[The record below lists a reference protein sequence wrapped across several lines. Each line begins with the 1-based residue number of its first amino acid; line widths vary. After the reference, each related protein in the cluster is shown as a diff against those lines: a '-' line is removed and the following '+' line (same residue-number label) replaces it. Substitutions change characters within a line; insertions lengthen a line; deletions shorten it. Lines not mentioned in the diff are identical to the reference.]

1 MNLELRQ
8 FLQMV
13 NETLATAIVVVAAS
27 LLLYNLT
34 RNLRDRVARTS
45 SVLLGTV
52 TAAYIA
58 DVLVTLGPS
67 ASGHTSILRLQWI
80 GIAFLPVATLH
91 LSDALLATTGLP
103 SRGRRRRIIRLLYLI
118 SAGFVLLAAFTDQ
131 LIIPVQ
137 VLSPLEENGFTISLR
152 AGPMFLVYVLHFA
165 ITTLAA
171 FINVGRA
178 RRRCLTRST
187 RRRMGYLQFAM
198 LTPALGIFPFSLLL
212 GNGQEYSV
220 LGLLVVNAANVFVI
234 LMLAFLAYP
243 LSFFGSRV
251 PDRVVRSE
259 LLRFFVRGPMT
270 AVVALAT
277 ILLTDTSSRVLGFR
291 SDQFMPFAVVT
302 VILVW
307 QWFIAVALP
316 YVERWLIYGAEESD
330 ALLNV
335 QELSNRLLSRSDLIQ
350 LLEANLSAACD
361 YLRVSS
367 AFAAQETEGEPDIIA
382 MVGATRPTPA
392 ALSEE
397 FANLQA
403 AIAAD
408 HDGSRLHILQWN
420 NWWLIGLNSRRAG
433 AVATR
438 WVGLMGIQARSDTV
452 NLNADERRELALFAR
467 RAADTLDDLLLYAD
481 IVAALEGLLPQSHIT
496 TVNRAAMDYA
506 PPRESSSVEPVV
518 EDPAQFN
525 EQVRAALRHY
535 WGGPGLTNSRLLE
548 LQVVQDALDDNDQ
561 NPVRALRT
569 VLVRAIEMQKP
580 DGERKL
586 HSPEWTLYNILDLR
600 FLKGAKVK
608 EVGLKLA
615 MSDADLYRKQRL
627 AIDAVAETVLEMEL
641 ATRNAHEDGAT
652 AGR

>member
-1 MNLELRQ
+1 MNFELQQ

-27 LLLYNLT
+27 MLLYNLT
-34 RNLRDRVARTS
+34 RNLHDRVARTS

-118 SAGFVLLAAFTDQ
+118 SAGFVLLAAFTNQ
-131 LIIPVQ
+131 LIIPVP
-137 VLSPLEENGFTISLR
+137 VLSPLEADGATISLR

-165 ITTLAA
+165 ITTLVA

-251 PDRVVRSE
+251 PDRVVKSE

-277 ILLTDTSSRVLGFR
+277 ILLTDTSSRVLGFQ
-291 SDQFMPFAVVT
+291 SEQFMPFAVVT

-316 YVERWLIYGAEESD
+316 FVERWLIYGSEESD

-367 AFAAQETEGEPDIIA
+367 AFAAQETEGDPEIIA
-382 MVGATRPTPA
+382 VVGATRPTPA

-397 FANLQA
+397 FAHLQTT
-403 AIAAD
+403 IAAE
-408 HDGSRLHILQWN
+408 HDGRLQIMQWN
-420 NWWLIGLNSRRAG
+420 NWWLIGLHSRRPG
-433 AVATR
+433 AAATR

-452 NLNADERRELALFAR
+452 NLNGDERRELALFAR

-496 TVNRAAMDYA
+496 TANRAAMDYA

-518 EDPAQFN
+518 DDPAQFN

-548 LQVVQDALDDNDQ
+548 LQVVQDALDDNEQ

-641 ATRNAHEDGAT
+641 TARAAHENGAGT
-652 AGR
+652 DQ